1 MYDIMQRDSE
11 NIRIVNDILVGWI
24 DPGVYILQ
32 NTMARGG
39 EMVPGKNEKWDCE
52 EQSEKEGEK
61 KKKGERKKKKRKRG
75 NSDFFANILQ
85 TLLIIV

>member
-11 NIRIVNDILVGWI
+11 NIRIVNDILVGKT

-39 EMVPGKNEKWDCE
+39 GNGAGKKM
-52 EQSEKEGEK
+52 KM
-61 KKKGERKKKKRKRG
+61 R
-75 NSDFFANILQ
+75 L
-85 TLLIIV
+85 

>member
-1 MYDIMQRDSE
+1 MQRDSE

-39 EMVPGKNEKWDCE
+39 KWCREKNENE
-52 EQSEKEGEK
+52 
-61 KKKGERKKKKRKRG
+61 
-75 NSDFFANILQ
+75 
-85 TLLIIV
+85 T